1 MGSAQRLSYSLIG
14 DTVNLASRIEG
25 MTKYYGLQ
33 IAIGSELRRHLP
45 HFAIVSLDH
54 VTVVGRDAP
63 EEIFGLLGDES
74 LEQEPS
80 FRDFAQRHQVMLDA
94 YRAQDW
100 ALADRLAV
108 EGQGAAVS
116 CGLRKFYL
124 LMRERAAWFTANPP
138 GADWDGVFSATEK

>member
-33 IAIGSELRRHLP
+33 IAIGEDLRRHLP
-45 HFAIVSLDH
+45 EFAIVSLDR
-54 VTVVGRDAP
+54 VRVVGRDAP

-74 LEQEPS
+74 LAETAG
-80 FRDFAQRHQVMLDA
+80 FRDFAAKHQAMLDA

-100 ALADRLAV
+100 AKALELAEAGQSTAV
-108 EGQGAAVS
+108 GY
-116 CGLRKFYL
+116 GLRKFYL
-124 LMRERAAWFTANPP
+124 LMRDRITHFAANPP
-138 GADWDGVFSATEK
+138 GADWDGVFAATEK